1 MSYGW
6 EWAPYVSVA
15 ERQAKA
21 ARALARLRKQRKEV
35 SPVTIDGRSITK
47 TFWGKA
53 WCDNLER
60 YSDFA
65 SRMPRGRSYV
75 RNGLVIDL
83 RMAPGLIQALVSGS
97 ELYKVNVKVSPVE
110 KTCWQ
115 SICHDCA
122 GAIDSLVELLQ
133 GRLSKGVMERVC
145 RQTQGLF
152 PSPKEIKLSCSC
164 PDWADMCKHVAAVL
178 YGVGARLDEQP
189 ELLFRLRQVDEK
201 ELITHVEQ
209 ELPAAKSGPERRS
222 SKVLASEDL
231 AGMFGLELGQGD
243 AGSSSAA
250 APKAARPVRK
260 KTAVKKKG
268 VAKAKRSKT
277 GRARA

>member
-1 MSYGW
+1 MSNDGW

-15 ERQAKA
+15 ERRAKA
-21 ARALARLRKQRKEV
+21 ARALARLRKRREEV
-35 SPVTIDGRSITK
+35 SPVIIEGRSIAK
-47 TFWGKA
+47 TFWGQA

-83 RMAPGLIQALVSGS
+83 RIGPGQIQALVSGS
-97 ELYKVNVKVSPVE
+97 QLYKVEIKVSPVE

-115 SICHDCA
+115 SLCSDCA
-122 GAIDSLVELLQ
+122 GAIDSVVELLQ

-152 PSPKEIKLSCSC
+152 PSPKEIKLSCNC

-178 YGVGARLDEQP
+178 YGIGTRLDEQP
-189 ELLFRLRQVDEK
+189 ELLFRLRQVDER
-201 ELITHVEQ
+201 ELITHLEKK
-209 ELPAAKSGPERRS
+209 LSSGKSGPARRS

-231 AGMFGLELGQGD
+231 AGVFGLELGQEETI
-243 AGSSSAA
+243 SFSAA
-250 APKAARPVRK
+250 SPKRAQQTRK
-260 KTAVKKKG
+260 KVATKKKR
-268 VAKAKRSKT
+268 AAQSKRSK
-277 GRARA
+277 AR